1 MSWLR
6 QAAGPQP
13 DGDRPPNG
21 RHGAVVPDAPPT
33 DAHTGGFAPPLLLAL
48 IIVAT
53 SPVMSRIRNFLF
65 DSLGTRFALVL
76 AVGLGVAIG
85 ASVVAAALRIREP
98 RPAKRWLRFG
108 GLALA
113 LVLLGIQVIGF
124 GTGNPLIDAVERF
137 HLIEYGLLGAL
148 FYRAFRRY
156 GDASVLPLTMLAV
169 TLVGT
174 ADEFVQ
180 WWTPLR
186 VGDARDVLLN
196 TYAGLCGMLFGL
208 ALAPPRGWVLHGGRA
223 AGRRVG
229 RAAALTC
236 LAFAFFYDR
245 AFLGYEITDPEVGAF
260 RAWHP
265 REELLELK
273 AERGAEWA
281 AHPPAALTAKG
292 PEDFY
297 LTAAMRHVE
306 YRDDSLRSGDW
317 FHAWKENRI
326 LETYYTPYLELTSF
340 GGAPVRYRLTPEE
353 LQALEANRP
362 QPDQVPHESA
372 PLQIAVV
379 SRAAF
384 WAVAVAAAM
393 VLAGLPE
400 LIRRRKPS

>member
-1 MSWLR
+1 
-6 QAAGPQP
+6 
-13 DGDRPPNG
+13 
-21 RHGAVVPDAPPT
+21 
-33 DAHTGGFAPPLLLAL
+33 
-48 IIVAT
+48 
-53 SPVMSRIRNFLF
+53 MSRIRNYLF
-65 DSLGTRFALVL
+65 DSLGSRFALVL
-76 AVGLGVAIG
+76 AVGLGLAIG
-85 ASVVAAALRIREP
+85 ASVIAAALRIREP

-113 LVLLGIQVIGF
+113 LVLLGIQVLGF

-174 ADEFVQ
+174 VDELVQ

-196 TYAGLCGMLFGL
+196 AYAGLCGMLFGL
-208 ALAPPRGWVLHGGRA
+208 ALAPPRGWVVRGGRA
-223 AGRRVG
+223 AARRVG
-229 RAAALTC
+229 RAGALTW

-245 AFLGYEITDPEVGAF
+245 AYLGYEITDPEAGAF
-260 RAWHP
+260 RAWQP

-273 AERGAEWA
+273 AERAGEWA
-281 AHPPAALTAKG
+281 AQPPAGLTAMG

-306 YRDDSLRSGDW
+306 YRDESLRSGDW
-317 FHAWKENRI
+317 PHAWKENRI
-326 LETYYTPYLELTSF
+326 LETYYTPYLQLTSF

-353 LQALEANRP
+353 LAALEANRP
-362 QPDQVPHESA
+362 QPGQVPYDSA

-379 SRAAF
+379 SRPTF
-384 WAVAVAAAM
+384 WAVAIAAAM